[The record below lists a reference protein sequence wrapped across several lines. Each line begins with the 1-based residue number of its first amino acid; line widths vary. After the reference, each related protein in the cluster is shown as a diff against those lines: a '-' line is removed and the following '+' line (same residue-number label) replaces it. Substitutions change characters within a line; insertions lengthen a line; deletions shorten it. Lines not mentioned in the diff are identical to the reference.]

1 MKHAF
6 SALLLGGIF
15 FAAIPA
21 TQAQIRDDESSMNY
35 LAIQCAVSGGRNVGD
50 YAEYCRRL
58 AKTVAHLDSGAQE
71 RVFGFVPQPVAQ
83 SNAHPDY
90 NPDLHGSFGGSP
102 YANTS
107 GEAEDTTPIAG
118 GDPFHSSNEREP
130 DSPLV
135 DAVGKFN
142 DTLNGSETEG
152 GAIIGGSPP
161 EQEEESTKPD
171 SNNRGR
177 NSDWWEGFLGWLS
190 VLSQK
195 LADSAEK

>member
-6 SALLLGGIF
+6 RALLLGGIF

-21 TQAQIRDDESSMNY
+21 TQAQIRDNETSMNY
-35 LAIQCAVSGGRNVGD
+35 LAIQCAVSGGRNVAD

-58 AKTVAHLDSGAQE
+58 AKTVAHLDQGAQQ

-90 NPDLHGSFGGSP
+90 NPDMHGSFGGSP

-107 GEAEDTTPIAG
+107 GEAEDTTPIVG

-130 DSPLV
+130 DNPLV

-142 DTLNGSETEG
+142 ESLNGSESESGAIVGGTPPQQEEAPPAEEG
-152 GAIIGGSPP
+152 GS
-161 EQEEESTKPD
+161 SSSWLD
-171 SNNRGR
+171 
-177 NSDWWEGFLGWLS
+177 DLFGWLGS
-190 VLSQK
+190 I
-195 LADSAEK
+195 AEKLSGSRR